1 MSFPEDTRNELAR
14 GVPERDC
21 CQRALLLGILMG
33 QARLEGDEGGTSPFL
48 PSLGEAA
55 RVGGQAPLTVRLETP
70 SNALV
75 RLLLRLLRRFG
86 APPMRW
92 QARRCLR
99 FREQLRYHVRIG
111 PLPHPQELF
120 APLGLQPHAGASG
133 AGEVWRACEMNPPLI
148 KRRCCKRAYLRGAF
162 LAGGSVGHPSQY
174 YHLEWVA
181 RSALH
186 LEVLIDIC
194 NDLDLKVAHLR
205 RRYHEVLYLKGAP
218 EIARALTLMG
228 ATRSLL
234 YLEEV
239 RAVKETKNQVRRR
252 VNCETA
258 NLARTMQAAVRQV
271 AEIRLLQARIGLKA
285 LPDPLRAVA
294 RLRLRHPEASL
305 AELGRRLDPP
315 MTKVAVSRC
324 LRRLAEMA
332 QGLRPDGRAKRGAPG
347 VASESSAIE

>member
-33 QARLEGDEGGTSPFL
+33 QARLEADEAGRSPIL
-48 PSLGEAA
+48 PSSAGSAQVCEHGQSPTLLTI
-55 RVGGQAPLTVRLETP
+55 RVETA

-86 APPMRW
+86 DPPMRW
-92 QARRCLR
+92 QARRSLR
-99 FREQLRYHVRIG
+99 FRDQLRYHVRIG
-111 PLPHPQELF
+111 PLPHPEELLG
-120 APLGLQPHAGASG
+120 PLGLEPQGSPSG
-133 AGEVWRACEMNPPLI
+133 AGEVWRACEKNPPRL

-186 LEVLIDIC
+186 LEVLIDVC
-194 NDLDLKVAHLR
+194 NDLDLKVGHLR
-205 RRYHEVLYLKGAP
+205 RRHHEVLYLKGAP
-218 EIARALTLMG
+218 DIARALTLMG

-239 RAVKETKNQVRRR
+239 RAVKETKNQVHRR

-258 NLARTMQAAVRQV
+258 NLARTTRAAVRQV

-285 LPDPLRAVA
+285 LPDPLRTVA
-294 RLRLRHPEASL
+294 RLRLRHPDASL
-305 AELGRRLDPP
+305 AELGRHLDPP

-324 LRRLAEMA
+324 LKRLADMA
-332 QGLRPDGRAKRGAPG
+332 EGLNRRNTT
-347 VASESSAIE
+347 